1 MGPPPGQAGSVSI
14 SRDELSSFEAARGSM
29 ARETT
34 WHTRESRILGG
45 SARLR
50 TARWDVVANGKNDE
64 LQSTSGTMNGILTHA
79 QIDGLLNEGHI
90 VTAASIDQE
99 QRQPASLDL
108 RLGHEALAI
117 RAGFLPTG
125 RVEEQVESLVVDR
138 VSLTN
143 GAVLRRNQVYLVKLL
158 EGLALPEHISARA
171 NPRSSTGRIDV
182 FTRTVVDGHDRFDD
196 VPAGYTGPLWL
207 EVVPRSFDVRVTT
220 GQRLNQIRF
229 FVGDPILGDDE
240 LAERLETDDLVP
252 DGTPADMHDGSLLL
266 GLSLRA
272 DVEGAPIGWRAR
284 DDAPVLDLANVGG
297 HPAGEFFVPVHTSG
311 DGTLILKPEGFYI
324 LASSE
329 RVRVPGDLAAEM
341 LPYDVGMGELR
352 TNYAGFFDSG
362 FGWGPGSPHGSRAV
376 LEVRPH
382 DVPFRVEHRQ
392 PIFRLQ
398 YSRTVE
404 PCRELYGSNGSAYQ
418 NQGLRLA
425 RYFSTND

>member
-1 MGPPPGQAGSVSI
+1 MVAPPGQQR
-14 SRDELSSFEAARGSM
+14 SRGGHAARARELSP
-29 ARETT
+29 
-34 WHTRESRILGG
+34 
-45 SARLR
+45 
-50 TARWDVVANGKNDE
+50 DE
-64 LQSTSGTMNGILTHA
+64 RSMNGILTHA
-79 QIDGLLNEGHI
+79 QIDALIRDGH
-90 VTAASIDQE
+90 VAAASPLAEE

-108 RLGHEALAI
+108 RLGREALAI
-117 RAGFLPTG
+117 RAGFLPRG
-125 RVEEQVESLVVDR
+125 PVEEHVRSLVVDR
-138 VSLTN
+138 LSLTE

-158 EGLALPEHISARA
+158 EDLALPRHVSARA

-196 VPAGYTGPLWL
+196 VPAGYEGPLWL
-207 EVVPRSFDVRVTT
+207 EVVPRSFDVKITT

-229 FVGDPILGDDE
+229 FVGDPLLTDDE
-240 LAERLETDDLVP
+240 LGLRLERDDLVP
-252 DGTPADMHDGSLLL
+252 EGTPADRSGSSLLL
-266 GLSLRA
+266 GLSLIP
-272 DVEGAPIGWRAR
+272 DEGGAPVGWRAR
-284 DDAPVLDLANVGG
+284 DDAPVLDLAAVGRHAASEFFAPV
-297 HPAGEFFVPVHTSG
+297 HPAR

-329 RVRVPGDLAAEM
+329 RVRVPPDLAAEM

-362 FGWGPGSPHGSRAV
+362 FGWGAGSPRGSAAV

-398 YSRTVE
+398 YSRTVA
-404 PCRELYGSNGSAYQ
+404 PCEKLYGTTGSAYQ

-425 RYFSTND
+425 RYFSEG